1 MDFHSSS
8 RCIADRLKYD
18 FIFDEI
24 FGPNHFAA
32 KKFDNSDQVLEFVLK
47 KREQLTKQQIL
58 KAREE

>member
-1 MDFHSSS
+1 VVPTELIAQKETLIKPMDFHSSS

-32 KKFDNSDQVLEFVLK
+32 KKF
-47 KREQLTKQQIL
+47 R
-58 KAREE
+58 